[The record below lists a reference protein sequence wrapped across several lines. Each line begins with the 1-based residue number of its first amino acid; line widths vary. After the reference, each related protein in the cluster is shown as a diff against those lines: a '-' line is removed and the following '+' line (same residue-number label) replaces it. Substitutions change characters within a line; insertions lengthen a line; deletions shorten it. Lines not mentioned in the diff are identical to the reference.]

1 MFVQAVSIVGTERR
15 LTASPGRCEKDQ
27 SSTTKPTDGELYV
40 MTAKS
45 KYNYNWHFIH
55 ADTLT

>member
-1 MFVQAVSIVGTERR
+1 MFGQAVSIVGTERR

-45 KYNYNWHFIH
+45 KYNYN
-55 ADTLT
+55 